1 MYFPLEINEQLAE
14 ILRTAT
20 ELSVQINAYIKN
32 DKEFNIEEFPSKVMA
47 DASDNITKLM
57 IDLGD
62 VIGRDI
68 ISQAIDEE
76 ENEIKNRLNPESHV
90 SE

>member
-1 MYFPLEINEQLAE
+1 MYFPLAINEQLADM
-14 ILRTAT
+14 LRTAT

-32 DKEFNIEEFPSKVMA
+32 DEAFNIEEFPSNVIS
-47 DASDNITKLM
+47 DASESITK
-57 IDLGD
+57 IITDLGD

-68 ISQAIDEE
+68 VSQAFDEE
-76 ENEIKNRLNPESHV
+76 DKEIKNRLNTKDHV

>member
-1 MYFPLEINEQLAE
+1 MYFPLEINEQLADM
-14 ILRTAT
+14 LRTAT

-32 DKEFNIEEFPSKVMA
+32 DKEFNAEEFPSNVMS
-47 DASDNITKLM
+47 DASESITK
-57 IDLGD
+57 IITDLGD

-68 ISQAIDEE
+68 VNQAIDEE
-76 ENEIKNRLNPESHV
+76 EKEIKNRINTKDYV